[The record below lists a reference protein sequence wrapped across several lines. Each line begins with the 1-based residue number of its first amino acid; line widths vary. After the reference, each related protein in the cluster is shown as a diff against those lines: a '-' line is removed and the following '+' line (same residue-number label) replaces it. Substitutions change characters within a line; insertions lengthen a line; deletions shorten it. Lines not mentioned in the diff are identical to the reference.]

1 MRTMP
6 TSALLGAFFLLL
18 AMPASQA
25 ANSAIDPDPRSPSL
39 GELLAREDAARA
51 KAAPR
56 PAVEPVA
63 APLAAP
69 SAEPADGAKLSPS
82 RLAPAKT
89 GVRQVYPQP
98 AVTVL
103 VPGARMGGVAR

>member
-1 MRTMP
+1 MRIIFP
-6 TSALLGAFFLLL
+6 AALAGLLSL
-18 AMPASQA
+18 LMVAPAALA

-39 GELLAREDAARA
+39 GELLAREDAARE

-56 PAVEPVA
+56 PVAPPPVVVPAAPVA
-63 APLAAP
+63 P
-69 SAEPADGAKLSPS
+69 PASVPG
-82 RLAPAKT
+82 KT

-103 VPGARMGGVAR
+103 VPGGRVAPAGR